1 MGLIRTVVG
10 AATGAASSVLAD
22 QWKEF
27 FYCEAIPVDVLMVKG
42 QHRVNPNSVNTG
54 GTDNIISNGSIIAVA
69 DGQAMMIVEQGKVV
83 EFCAEPG
90 EFVYD
95 SSTEPSIFHGQL
107 GQSIR
112 DTFANIGKRFT
123 FGGQAPKDQRVY
135 YFNLREI
142 TENKY
147 GTPNPIPFRVVDQ
160 NIGLDID
167 ISIRCNGKY
176 SYKLTNPLLF
186 YTNVSGNV
194 AQAYR
199 RTEIDAQLKA
209 ELLTALQP
217 AFAKIS
223 AMGIRYSALPGH
235 TSEISEALNQEL
247 SQKWAY
253 LRGISISSFSIKS
266 VTASPE
272 DEQMIK
278 DLQRKAVMRNP
289 GMAGA
294 TIVAAQADA
303 MRGAAENAGGAM
315 MGFMGLNAAMNAG
328 SNANT
333 FFQMDEQQNQAAQQ
347 LAAQQQAAQQQA
359 ASQQA
364 MPPQPQPQPLA
375 GGWTCSCNT
384 VNSGRFCSECG
395 SPQPAPP
402 VANTWACSCGTENS
416 GNFCSECGTPRP
428 TGWTCSCGTMN
439 TGRFCSECGSQRP

>member
-1 MGLIRTVVG
+1 MGLIRTVIG
-10 AATGAASSVLAD
+10 AATGAVSSVVAD

-27 FYCEAIPVDVLMVKG
+27 FYCEAIPIDVLVVKG
-42 QHRVNPNSVNTG
+42 QHRVNPNSVNTA
-54 GTDNIISNGSIIAVA
+54 GTDNIISSGSIIAVA

-90 EFVYD
+90 EFIYD

-147 GTPNPIPFRVVDQ
+147 GTPNPIPFRIVDQ

-223 AMGIRYSALPGH
+223 TMGIRYSALPGH

-294 TIVAAQADA
+294 TIVTAQADA

-328 SNANT
+328 SNANM
-333 FFQMDEQQNQAAQQ
+333 FFQMDEQQNQM
-347 LAAQQQAAQQQA
+347 AQQQAVAQQTAPTQNPV
-359 ASQQA
+359 S
-364 MPPQPQPQPLA
+364 QPQAA
-375 GGWTCSCNT
+375 GGWTCSCST
-384 VNSGRFCSECG
+384 VNNGRFCSDCG
-395 SPQPAPP
+395 SPQPAPAP
-402 VANTWACSCGTENS
+402 LANAWACSCGAQNQ
-416 GNFCSECGTPRP
+416 GNFCSECGAPRP
-428 TGWTCSCGTMN
+428 TGWTCSCGNVN
-439 TGRFCSECGSQRP
+439 TGRFCPECGNQKP